1 MLNYWRRRSE
11 STSSQRTDASESS
24 SSGNTAQD
32 LAQNPARPTTTP
44 AEEDNRG
51 IAGPEADAFTDA
63 VAQQAAQAEE
73 APVARN
79 NVRLT
84 WSDIHR
90 IGKVN
95 AEGSG
100 PDSSELFEAN
110 EWRPRP
116 SIADPILG
124 SRMQFSEAR
133 ETIQSRPM
141 SQSGDP
147 TDRDSIYRRGSHIST
162 LSRRGSMSST
172 GRSRQSSIPGTGRSR
187 QSSVSGT
194 GRSRQSSLSGTQD
207 AAPTP
212 VTSRRSSRV
221 IGLVQGVMGY
231 VFPVLAPVSEDP
243 PDEPSTPETPL
254 IMALDGPVYS
264 PSSQHHALLTD
275 TGLRKMNI

>member
-1 MLNYWRRRSE
+1 MLNYWRRRPE
-11 STSSQRTDASESS
+11 ITSSQHTDASESCS
-24 SSGNTAQD
+24 ISNTARD
-32 LAQNPARPTTTP
+32 LAQNPARPTTAP

-63 VAQQAAQAEE
+63 AAQQAAQAEE

-110 EWRPRP
+110 EWRPRR
-116 SIADPILG
+116 STTDPILG
-124 SRMQFSEAR
+124 SRKQFSEAR
-133 ETIQSRPM
+133 ETTQSRPM

-147 TDRDSIYRRGSHIST
+147 TNRDSIYRRGSHIST

-172 GRSRQSSIPGTGRSR
+172 GRSRQSS
-187 QSSVSGT
+187 VSGT
-194 GRSRQSSLSGTQD
+194 GRSRQSSLSDAQD

-212 VTSRRSSRV
+212 VTSRRSSVV
-221 IGLVQGVMGY
+221 IGLVQDVMGY

-254 IMALDGPVYS
+254 FMALDGPVYS
-264 PSSQHHALLTD
+264 PNSQHHALLTD